1 MTKLK
6 KQEKYFMKKQ
16 VEDWILIQEFIE
28 YAKEVRTILLQE
40 LKINNE

>member
-1 MTKLK
+1 
-6 KQEKYFMKKQ
+6 MKKQ